1 MADLRWTNRAA
12 CRATDPD
19 LFFPLT
25 WDGPHQPAVRICS
38 NCVVQPRCLE
48 WALEAGE
55 PDGVWGGTTPAER
68 RRLRQPPRLKTSP

>member
-1 MADLRWTNRAA
+1 MADLYWTSRAA

-25 WDGPHQPAVRICS
+25 WDGRHQPAMRICS
-38 NCVVQPRCLE
+38 NCAVRPRCLE

-68 RRLRQPPRLKTSP
+68 RRLRQHQG